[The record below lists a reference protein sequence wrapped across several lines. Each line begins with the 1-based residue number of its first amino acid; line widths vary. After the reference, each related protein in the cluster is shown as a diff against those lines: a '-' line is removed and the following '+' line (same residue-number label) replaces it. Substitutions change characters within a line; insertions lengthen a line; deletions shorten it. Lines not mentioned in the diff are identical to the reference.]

1 MLPKGNIPFSV
12 GAMSHIIDNLFS
24 TAVLPGTILLGVCLA
39 YWVLLIAGAVD
50 LDLLD
55 FDIDAD
61 MDADTGG
68 SSWGMTAF
76 KFLNFNDVPLMI
88 WLTIFAISYVA
99 GGLMFVSTREVTG
112 EWGEIAAGIAG
123 TTAIALVAT
132 KLLTQ
137 PLRGKFD
144 SVEPNVAETLVGRR
158 CVITTSEVSD
168 RFGQARVESDGA
180 PLLLNV
186 RGPSDLLAKNDVA
199 VITSYDSA
207 RNIFYVEPV
216 PVVSSEPPHQEAL

>member
-1 MLPKGNIPFSV
+1 
-12 GAMSHIIDNLFS
+12 MSNLIDNLFS
-24 TAVLPGTILLGVCLA
+24 TAVLPGTILLGVCFA
-39 YWVLLIAGAVD
+39 YWMLLIAGAVD

-61 MDADTGG
+61 IDADPGHT
-68 SSWGMTAF
+68 SWGMTAF
-76 KFLNFNDVPLMI
+76 KFLNFNDVPLMF
-88 WLTIFAISYVA
+88 WLTVFAISYVA
-99 GGLMFVSTREVTG
+99 GGLAFASTREMTG

-144 SVEPNVAETLVGRR
+144 NVEPNVAETLVGRR
-158 CVITTSEVSD
+158 CVITTSEVTE

-186 RGPSDLLAKNDVA
+186 RGEAGLLTKEDVA
-199 VITSYDSA
+199 VITGYDGA
-207 RNIFYVEPV
+207 RNVFSVEPV
-216 PVVSSEPPHQEAL
+216 SVVSSEPPHQEAL